1 MFKQIFTGL
10 VLTLSFSSAMGGDDP
25 VFMVP
30 VSDQFLSTAN
40 DVIVIRNDGDSIVG
54 DMKSI
59 TMMGAVIKNFS
70 VKDASGAKHKFVP
83 NDVKMLKWKL
93 SKMAKMI
100 TIGSNAA
107 KSINSAV
114 NTDYTALY
122 DMGYAV
128 WEKVPDPENESNS
141 FLLQVLN
148 PTYCGLLRVYA
159 TPDVVISNMKKDE
172 LDDEYIV
179 LKSGKSYLIEEGK
192 FSKKHFAEIFGDCQE
207 LVDKY
212 PQKKIDWDDL
222 PKHVLEYT
230 DLKK

>member
-1 MFKQIFTGL
+1 M
-10 VLTLSFSSAMGGDDP
+10 LTLSYSFAMGGDDP

-40 DVIVIRNDGDSIVG
+40 DLIVIKNESDSITG

-59 TMMGAVIKNFS
+59 SMMGAVIKKFS
-70 VKDASGAKHKFVP
+70 VKDASGTKHEFVP
-83 NDVKMLKWKL
+83 NEIKMLKWKL
-93 SKMAKMI
+93 SKMAKMV

-114 NTDYTALY
+114 NTDYGALY

-128 WEKVPDPENESNS
+128 WEKVQDPENESNS
-141 FLLQVLN
+141 YLLQVLN

-159 TPDVVISNMKKDE
+159 TPDIVISNLKKGE
-172 LDDEYIV
+172 LDKEYIV
-179 LKSGKSYLIEEGK
+179 LKNGKSYLIE
-192 FSKKHFAEIFGDCQE
+192 KKKYAKQDFAELFGDCQE